1 MSYKHLVSYDNRNS
15 CWFYKANNRT
25 GKWAKR
31 DYDLYNIPST
41 NSSKVNII
49 TEQETKDSFVHQ
61 SIKQVSNG
69 VYVNYHDEKPH
80 KKGSGVFFIS
90 TETDS
95 SVSVDY
101 HQDVF
106 HSNVCW
112 LWCHRSWI
120 Q

>member
-1 MSYKHLVSYDNRNS
+1 MIIEIVVDSPKPTIELKNEQNMTITLPNR
-15 CWFYKANNRT
+15 
-25 GKWAKR
+25 
-31 DYDLYNIPST
+31 PST
-41 NSSKVNII
+41 NSSMDNIA

-80 KKGSGVFFIS
+80 KKGSGVLFIS

-95 SVSVDY
+95 SVSVDF

-112 LWCHRSWI
+112 Y
-120 Q
+120 

>member
-1 MSYKHLVSYDNRNS
+1 MMIEKVVDSTKPNINLENKQSMTLTLPNR
-15 CWFYKANNRT
+15 
-25 GKWAKR
+25 
-31 DYDLYNIPST
+31 PST
-41 NSSKVNII
+41 NSNKVNIV
-49 TEQETKDSFVHQ
+49 TEQETEKSSVHQ
-61 SIKQVSNG
+61 PIEQVPNG
-69 VYVNYHDEKPH
+69 VFVNYHDEKPH

-112 LWCHRSWI
+112 C
-120 Q
+120 

>member
-1 MSYKHLVSYDNRNS
+1 MMIENIVNSTKTTIELKNEQNMTTTLPNR
-15 CWFYKANNRT
+15 
-25 GKWAKR
+25 
-31 DYDLYNIPST
+31 PST
-41 NSSKVNII
+41 KSNKDNIA

-61 SIKQVSNG
+61 PIEQVPNG

-80 KKGSGVFFIS
+80 KEGSGVFFIS

-101 HQDVF
+101 HKDVF

-112 LWCHRSWI
+112 L
-120 Q
+120 

>member
-1 MSYKHLVSYDNRNS
+1 MIEIIVDSPKPTIELDNEQNMTVTLS
-15 CWFYKANNRT
+15 NR
-25 GKWAKR
+25 
-31 DYDLYNIPST
+31 PST

-49 TEQETKDSFVHQ
+49 TKQETKDSFVHQ
-61 SIKQVSNG
+61 PIEQVSNG

-80 KKGSGVFFIS
+80 KEGSGVLFIS

-112 LWCHRSWI
+112 VLMSLVMNSI
-120 Q
+120 DK

>member
-1 MSYKHLVSYDNRNS
+1 MKLGRVVDSLKPTIELENEQNV
-15 CWFYKANNRT
+15 T
-25 GKWAKR
+25 MT
-31 DYDLYNIPST
+31 LYNIPST
-41 NSSKVNII
+41 NSNKDNIA

-112 LWCHRSWI
+112 C
-120 Q
+120 

>member
-1 MSYKHLVSYDNRNS
+1 MMIEIVVDSTKSTIELEHEQNMTITLP
-15 CWFYKANNRT
+15 
-25 GKWAKR
+25 
-31 DYDLYNIPST
+31 NILST
-41 NSSKVNII
+41 NSSKVNIV
-49 TEQETKDSFVHQ
+49 TEQETKDSSVHQ
-61 SIKQVSNG
+61 PIEQVSNG

-80 KKGSGVFFIS
+80 KKGSGVLFIS

-112 LWCHRSWI
+112 C
-120 Q
+120 

>member
-1 MSYKHLVSYDNRNS
+1 MMIENIVNSTKPTIELKNEQNMTTTLPNR
-15 CWFYKANNRT
+15 
-25 GKWAKR
+25 
-31 DYDLYNIPST
+31 PST
-41 NSSKVNII
+41 NSNKDNIA
-49 TEQETKDSFVHQ
+49 TEQETKDSDVHQ

-90 TETDS
+90 TEADS

-101 HQDVF
+101 HQDIF

-112 LWCHRSWI
+112 L
-120 Q
+120 

>member
-1 MSYKHLVSYDNRNS
+1 MMIGIVVDSTKSTIELENEQNMTVTLSNR
-15 CWFYKANNRT
+15 
-25 GKWAKR
+25 
-31 DYDLYNIPST
+31 PST
-41 NSSKVNII
+41 NSSKVNIA

-112 LWCHRSWI
+112 C
-120 Q
+120 